1 MTNPEDPSN
10 KVPGTPAA
18 GDAGPGNPVTPDS
31 GANPTGPASDGKT
44 EVVQIPGH
52 VQQPPQ
58 APPTTATPAGYPAQ
72 PAQPQQPAPPQQ
84 PGQPAQP
91 GYPAPG
97 YGTPSAPTGFGDGSG
112 QQYNPTQMAP
122 TSQPQQYGG
131 QPAQFGQAQ
140 PHGQPQ
146 QFGQPQPYGQQPGQ
160 ASAPY
165 GAAAQAPY
173 GAAAQAP
180 YGAAAPQA
188 GAPYGQQPG
197 TTPYGAQSQPGT
209 AGFGQFGQPQP
220 GQPGQPGPYG
230 AYGAPGDQFAGM
242 AAPAQKKGLWK
253 GLIAVGAVLI
263 VAAIAIVVTGW
274 LWWWP
279 RELDQTAAQN
289 GVKQVLTEQYQ
300 ASDVSDVS
308 CPSGQKVKKG
318 NSFTCTV
325 TVGGQ
330 KQNVKVTFLDDDG
343 KYQVARPTS

>member
-1 MTNPEDPSN
+1 MSNPEDPSN
-10 KVPGTPAA
+10 KVPGTPAG
-18 GDAGPGNPVTPDS
+18 GDAAPGGPAAP
-31 GANPTGPASDGKT
+31 ANPTEAGTDGKT

-72 PAQPQQPAPPQQ
+72 PGPPQ
-84 PGQPAQP
+84 QP

-97 YGTPSAPTGFGDGSG
+97 YGTPSAPSGFGATSG

-122 TSQPQQYGG
+122 TSQPQQ
-131 QPAQFGQAQ
+131 FGQTPQ
-140 PHGQPQ
+140 FTQGQAYGPPQ

-165 GAAAQAPY
+165 GAEAQAPY
-173 GAAAQAP
+173 GGPAQQP
-180 YGAAAPQA
+180 

-209 AGFGQFGQPQP
+209 AGFGQFNQP
-220 GQPGQPGPYG
+220 QPGQPGPYG

-242 AAPAQKKGLWK
+242 AAPTQKKGLWR

-318 NSFTCTV
+318 NSFTCTA

>member
-18 GDAGPGNPVTPDS
+18 GDAGPGNPATPDS

-72 PAQPQQPAPPQQ
+72 PGPPQ
-84 PGQPAQP
+84 QP

-97 YGTPSAPTGFGDGSG
+97 YGTPSAPSGFGAASG

-140 PHGQPQ
+140 PYGQPQ
-146 QFGQPQPYGQQPGQ
+146 QFGQAQPYGQQPGQ
-160 ASAPY
+160 SSAPY
-165 GAAAQAPY
+165 GAAGQQP
-173 GAAAQAP
+173 
-180 YGAAAPQA
+180 

-318 NSFTCTV
+318 NSFTCTA